1 MQTSADVIHGKA
13 GAQACAHTCT
23 CKGHKVRVLYKA
35 LFLCIFEMDLE
46 ICFRTGTR
54 APYIII

>member
-23 CKGHKVRVLYKA
+23 CKGHKVRVLNKA
-35 LFLCIFEMDLE
+35 LFLCIF
-46 ICFRTGTR
+46 
-54 APYIII
+54 